1 MLLLHS
7 FTLNNKNNER
17 LIRELLFPTGGLFT
31 LAKLQMAL
39 VAY

>member
-17 LIRELLFPTGGLFT
+17 LTGELSFPTGGLFT
-31 LAKLQMAL
+31 LAKLQ
-39 VAY
+39 VAVGAY